1 MKYYKQIENET
12 ITAYISS
19 EDDCENEIL
28 VEITQEEYSSAIEQ
42 MIAKNLSEEKAS
54 EQSKD
59 DLIAE
64 LEKENAALLYQVLTG
79 EVYSDV

>member
-1 MKYYKQIENET
+1 MKYYKQIENEI

-19 EDDCENEIL
+19 EDECENEIL
-28 VEITQEEYSSAIEQ
+28 VEITQEEYSSAIEA
-42 MIAKNLSEEKAS
+42 MRAKNLSDEEAS

-59 DLIAE
+59 ELIAE

>member
-1 MKYYKQIENET
+1 MKYYKQIENEI

-19 EDDCENEIL
+19 VDECENEIL
-28 VEITQEEYSSAIEQ
+28 VEITQEEYSSAIEE
-42 MIAKNLSEEKAS
+42 MRAKNLSDEEAS

-59 DLIAE
+59 ELIAE

>member
-1 MKYYKQIENET
+1 MKYYKQIENEI

-19 EDDCENEIL
+19 VDECENEIL
-28 VEITQEEYSSAIEQ
+28 VEITQEEYSSAIEE
-42 MIAKNLSEEKAS
+42 MRAKNLSDEEAS

-59 DLIAE
+59 ELIAE
-64 LEKENAALLYQVLTG
+64 LEKQNAALLYQVLTG